1 MKSTELRERLARIRQ
16 AAEARMDR
24 FVERL
29 RRFVGFET
37 PTERTDRVR
46 DFIRVLRDEIQ
57 VMGLQTQELE
67 APPSAPVLLSWYPP
81 APEVPAEFDVL
92 FIGHVDTVW
101 PEGEIQRRPFRVEG
115 TRVTG
120 PGVYDMKGGLALLM
134 FTFEVLRDLGEVP
147 AHRHIGWL
155 WTTDEEAGSPGAR
168 PRIQEWARRARYV
181 LSLEPAAPGGA
192 VKVERYGV
200 AVLEVTFRGR
210 SGHPGLRSGGVNA
223 IEQALGWH
231 GMLRAWT
238 VAHEGLWVTL
248 AKIRGGQR
256 TNQIPDTCRM
266 IYDVRYA
273 DPSHLEALRTWL
285 TAFQALPLDPERPET
300 RRLTWT
306 LETHMPPLPAQA
318 SRAAFER
325 ARSIAALLD
334 WNLEGVRV
342 GGGGDSAYAAEVGA
356 RVLDG
361 LGVDGDGAHTPNE
374 WADLSTVPRRVA
386 FLAGLWWDL

>member
-1 MKSTELRERLARIRQ
+1 MELRERLIRIRQ

-29 RRFVGFET
+29 RRFVEFET
-37 PTERTDRVR
+37 PTERTDRVHA
-46 DFIRVLRDEIQ
+46 FIRVLGDEIRT
-57 VMGLQTQELE
+57 MGLPTRELE

-81 APEVPAEFDVL
+81 DPVPPDELDVL
-92 FIGHVDTVW
+92 FLGHVDTVW

-115 TRVTG
+115 TRAMG
-120 PGVYDMKGGLALLM
+120 PGVYDMKGGIALLM
-134 FTFEVLRDLGEVP
+134 FAWEVMQALGEVP
-147 AHRHIGWL
+147 AHRRIGWL

-192 VKVERYGV
+192 AKVERYGV
-200 AVLEVTFRGR
+200 AVLEVSFQGR

-223 IEQALGWH
+223 IEQAIGWH
-231 GMLRAWT
+231 GMFRAWT
-238 VAHEGLWVTL
+238 VTQEGLWATL
-248 AKIRGGQR
+248 TKIHGGQR
-256 TNQIPDTCRM
+256 TNRIPDTCRM
-266 IYDVRYA
+266 TYDVRYA
-273 DPSHLEALRTWL
+273 DPAYLETLRTWL
-285 TAFQALPLDPERPET
+285 TAFRSIPLDPEQPGA
-300 RRLTWT
+300 RRFTWT

-356 RVLDG
+356 QVLDG
-361 LGVDGDGAHTPNE
+361 LGIDGDGAHAPDE
-374 WADLSTVPRRVA
+374 WADLSTVPRRTA
-386 FLAGLWWDL
+386 FLAGLWWGL